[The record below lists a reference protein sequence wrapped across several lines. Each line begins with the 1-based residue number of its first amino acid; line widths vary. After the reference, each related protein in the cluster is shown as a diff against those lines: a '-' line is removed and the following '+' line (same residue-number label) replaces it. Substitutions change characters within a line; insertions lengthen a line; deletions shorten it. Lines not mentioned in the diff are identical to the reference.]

1 MPGQKP
7 DDPTVHE
14 ETDSPTY
21 ADDQMFYK
29 VEKWTRDGTKVVT
42 ACFMPATASVEH
54 GQCSKGLSSIGLE
67 PDHPTANTGPGSMA
81 TTEWLTQAHQP

>member
-1 MPGQKP
+1 MPAATKPTTIRYAPAMPGQKP

-21 ADDQMFYK
+21 ADDRMFYK

-42 ACFMPATASVEH
+42 ACFMPATASVEL
-54 GQCSKGLSSIGLE
+54 GQCSKGLSSIGLVS
-67 PDHPTANTGPGSMA
+67 A
-81 TTEWLTQAHQP
+81 